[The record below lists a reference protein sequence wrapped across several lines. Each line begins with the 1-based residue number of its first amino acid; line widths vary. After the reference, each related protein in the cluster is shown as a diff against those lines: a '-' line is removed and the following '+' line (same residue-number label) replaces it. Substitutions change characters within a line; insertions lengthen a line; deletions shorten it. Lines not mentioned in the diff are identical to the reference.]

1 MRATPLPIW
10 GHKLEDKELYSACLA
25 DTKLTHSNKVP
36 HAAVA
41 IYCIAIKHLLK
52 GASRI

>member
-10 GHKLEDKELYSACLA
+10 GYKLSDDDLYKACVE

-36 HAAVA
+36 HEAVA
-41 IYCIAIKHLLK
+41 IYCIAIKHLIN
-52 GASRI
+52 GAKRL